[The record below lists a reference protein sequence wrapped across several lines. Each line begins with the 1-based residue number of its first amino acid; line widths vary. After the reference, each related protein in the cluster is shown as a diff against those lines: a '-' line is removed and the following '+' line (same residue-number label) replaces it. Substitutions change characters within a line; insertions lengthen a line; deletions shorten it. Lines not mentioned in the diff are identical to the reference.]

1 MENLIDILVT
11 LVFII
16 VSAVVFIN
24 IGVNEVLATFLS
36 TVLGLILNSKDR
48 QNQRNLELFLSN
60 KERELTM
67 NNHKELVELENL
79 KIKSNMKIQRYSKVL
94 LPILNLYRKNFFE
107 IEMDNQSG
115 EITEYHG
122 LSHSNQ
128 KELERIFNENYKI
141 IDIELFDMFQSVN
154 RDFVDEIYSG
164 EYSYKNGIGVN
175 TKYYFDKDL
184 ELYKAIKKDA
194 KGISDSYLT

>member
-1 MENLIDILVT
+1 MIDILVT

-60 KERELTM
+60 KDRELTM
-67 NNHKELVELENL
+67 NNHSELVELENL

-122 LSHSNQ
+122 LSCSNQ

-141 IDIELFDMFQSVN
+141 IDIELFDLFQSVN
-154 RDFVDEIYSG
+154 RNFVDEIYSG
-164 EYSYKNGIGVN
+164 EYSYKNGIGEN

-184 ELYKAIKKDA
+184 KLYKAIKKDA
-194 KGISDSYLT
+194 KSISDSYLI